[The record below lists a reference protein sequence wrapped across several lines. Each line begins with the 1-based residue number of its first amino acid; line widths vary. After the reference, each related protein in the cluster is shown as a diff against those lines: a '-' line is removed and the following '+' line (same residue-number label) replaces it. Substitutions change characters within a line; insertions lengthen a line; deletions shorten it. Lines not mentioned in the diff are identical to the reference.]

1 MCLHK
6 KGQYKRSRYCK
17 VRDRVKEKHSA
28 RYKEKK
34 KNDEI
39 NKTKTK
45 HKIGKQN
52 KGSEVLFG
60 LNFDAV

>member
-17 VRDRVKEKHSA
+17 ERDTVKEKHSA

-34 KNDEI
+34 KKINDEI
-39 NKTKTK
+39 IKTKTK

-52 KGSEVLFG
+52 KTKALRCY
-60 LNFDAV
+60 LA